1 MRKGE
6 QGDEMRVKDRDGNM
20 LIEGNAARRR
30 WAEYFEELLN
40 AQDSVEASVVA
51 VDGDKRMPVFGRL
64 NDRGVENYEV
74 EEGISKMKGGKA
86 PGLDQSVVEF
96 LRKGGRSMVAW
107 LVLLLNCCFETG
119 RVPRDWCRACIVSL
133 FKGKDASAVTRGA

>member
-1 MRKGE
+1 MT
-6 QGDEMRVKDRDGNM
+6 VKDKDGNM

-30 WAEYFEELLN
+30 WVEYFEELLN

-74 EEGISKMKGGKA
+74 EEGMS
-86 PGLDQSVVEF
+86 
-96 LRKGGRSMVAW
+96 
-107 LVLLLNCCFETG
+107 
-119 RVPRDWCRACIVSL
+119 
-133 FKGKDASAVTRGA
+133 